1 MSYFIRAI
9 LIVLSVAVG
18 VTFLY
23 SAYTKVVP
31 IQSFEYTMVEYVR
44 LPALVAAIGARFF
57 VGLEAAL
64 GGLLILH
71 FLGKRKWV
79 VKLAIAVLL
88 FFSGYLI
95 WLWIVAG
102 NDVNCGCFGDKI
114 WMSPSAS
121 LLKNTFL
128 VAALL
133 VILRFHNG
141 WSYKWVESVT
151 VTLLLCTFTLPYIV
165 FPIEARY
172 RIDFTALYAND
183 IAFTPTVNLNKGKHI
198 VAFLSPSCIHCRKAG
213 LKMHELLKQN
223 PQLPFYMVVGG
234 TMSDISDFWR
244 ESQAADIPYTRL
256 AVEPFMKYTHGVFPA
271 ILWINNGIVEAN
283 TNYKELDIKVIEKW
297 MK

>member
-9 LIVLSVAVG
+9 LILLSVAVG
-18 VTFLY
+18 LTFLY

-31 IQSFEYTMVEYVR
+31 IQSFEYTMVEFVR
-44 LPALVAAIGARFF
+44 LPAWVAAIGSRFF
-57 VGLEAAL
+57 VGIEAAL
-64 GGLLILH
+64 GGLLVLH
-71 FLGKRKWV
+71 LFGSRKWV
-79 VKLAIAVLL
+79 VKAAIALLL
-88 FFSGYLI
+88 FFSGYLV
-95 WLWIVAG
+95 WLWVVAG
-102 NDVNCGCFGDKI
+102 NDVNCGCFGDAI
-114 WMSPSAS
+114 WMSPSTS
-121 LLKNTFL
+121 LLKNGILLFFL
-128 VAALL
+128 AL
-133 VILRFHNG
+133 IYRYYSG
-141 WSYKWVESVT
+141 WNFKWVGPAT
-151 VTLLLCTFTLPYIV
+151 VTLLVCTLTLPFIL
-165 FPIEARY
+165 FPMFSRY

-183 IAFTPTVNLNKGKHI
+183 ISFTPAINLNKGKHI

-213 LKMHELLKQN
+213 LKMHEMLKLN

-244 ESQAADIPYTRL
+244 ESQSADIPYTRL